1 MNLLF
6 GLDLVPVA
14 SVAESLADQGS
25 RYVDRIYTRREIAD
39 SQGARGID
47 PRRLAERFAVKEA
60 TLKIL
65 PAAGVGL
72 DFRSIELVCEPAGRL
87 GVALH
92 GRAAEIAASVGIG
105 HIAVSVTRDARLAAA
120 VVAAEVGAVATAG
133 AGASDADD
141 TPFPTTR

>member
-1 MNLLF
+1 MNLRF

-25 RYVDRIYTRREIAD
+25 LYVDRVYTPAEIAD
-39 SQGARGID
+39 SRGAHGID
-47 PRRLAERFAVKEA
+47 TRRLAERFAVKEA

-65 PAAGVGL
+65 PAADEGL

-92 GRAAEIAASVGIG
+92 GRAAEIASSAGIG
-105 HIAVSVTRDARLAAA
+105 PIAVSVTRDARLAAA
-120 VVAAEVGAVATAG
+120 VVVAEVGPAG
-133 AGASDADD
+133 AGVADAGD
-141 TPFPTTR
+141 PSVATTR

>member
-1 MNLLF
+1 MNLRF

-14 SVAESLADQGS
+14 SVAESLADQGL
-25 RYVDRIYTRREIAD
+25 RYVDRIYTRGEIAD
-39 SQGARGID
+39 SQGAHGID

-65 PAAGVGL
+65 PAAEEGL

-92 GRAAEIAASVGIG
+92 GRAAEIAASAGIG
-105 HIAVSVTRDARLAAA
+105 HIAVSVTRDAGLAAA
-120 VVAAEVGAVATAG
+120 VVAAEVGTGATAG
-133 AGASDADD
+133 AGASDTDD
-141 TPFPTTR
+141 TTFPTTR